1 MLPGRCRAVL
11 AVEGIHT
18 YYGLSHILF
27 SVSFNVPEGQ
37 IVCLLG
43 RNGAG
48 KSTTMRSIMG
58 LTPPRQGTINFK
70 GKPVTGK
77 KPYQLARQGM
87 GYVPDDRRVFADLTV
102 GDNLE
107 ISERKTGN
115 EAGWNK
121 DSVYDFFPALK
132 HIDSRKAGFLSGG
145 EQQML
150 TIARALM
157 TNPVFLLLDEP
168 TEGLAPMIVEVLE
181 EQIGK
186 LRDKGLTV
194 LLAEQNQRVALRL
207 SDQGYVIDKG
217 VIRYHGSIEDLR
229 DNEEVRKKYL
239 LV

>member
-1 MLPGRCRAVL
+1 MLE
-11 AVEGIHT
+11 VEGIHT

-27 SVSFNVPEGQ
+27 GVSLNVPEGQ

-70 GKPVTGK
+70 GQPVKGK

-107 ISERKTGN
+107 ISERKTD
-115 EAGWNK
+115 EKAVWNK

-168 TEGLAPMIVEVLE
+168 TEGLAPLIVEVLE

-207 SDQGYVIDKG
+207 SDKGYVIDNG

>member
-1 MLPGRCRAVL
+1 MLE
-11 AVEGIHT
+11 VEGIHT

-27 SVSFNVPEGQ
+27 GVSLNVPEGQ
-37 IVCLLG
+37 IVCILG

-70 GKPVTGK
+70 GETVTGK
-77 KPYQLARQGM
+77 KPYQMARQGM

-107 ISERKTGN
+107 ISERS
-115 EAGWNK
+115 AGDDTTWTK

-132 HIDSRKAGFLSGG
+132 HIDSRKASLLSGG

-157 TNPVFLLLDEP
+157 LNPDFLLLDEP

-181 EQIGK
+181 ERIGQ

-194 LLAEQNQRVALRL
+194 LLAEQNQRVALKL
-207 SDQGYVIDKG
+207 SDRGYIIDNG
-217 VIRYHGSIEDLR
+217 VIRYHGSIDELKE
-229 DNEEVRKKYL
+229 NEEVMKKYL
-239 LV
+239 LI

>member
-1 MLPGRCRAVL
+1 MLE
-11 AVEGIHT
+11 VEGIHT

-27 SVSFNVPEGQ
+27 GVSLDVSGGE

-58 LTPPRQGTINFK
+58 LTPPKRGTIRFK
-70 GKPVTGK
+70 GKTIKGK
-77 KPYQLARQGM
+77 KPYQLARQGI
-87 GYVPDDRRVFADLTV
+87 GYVPDNRRVFADLTV

-107 ISERKTGN
+107 ISARKG
-115 EAGWNK
+115 AGTVTWTK
-121 DSVYDFFPALK
+121 ESVYEFFSALG

-157 TNPVFLLLDEP
+157 TNPEFLLLDEP
-168 TEGLAPMIVEVLE
+168 TEGLAPLIVAVLE
-181 EQIGK
+181 KQISK
-186 LRDKGLTV
+186 LREKGLTV
-194 LLAEQNQRVALRL
+194 LLAEQNQKVALGL
-207 SDQGYVIDKG
+207 SDRGYIIDNG
-217 VIRYHGSIEDLR
+217 VIRYHASIDELR
-229 DNEEVRKKYL
+229 EKEEIRKKYL

>member
-1 MLPGRCRAVL
+1 MLQ
-11 AVEGIHT
+11 VENIHT

-27 SVSFNVPEGQ
+27 GVSLQVTGGE

-58 LTPPRQGTINFK
+58 LTPPKQGTIRFK
-70 GKPVTGK
+70 GASIKGR

-87 GYVPDDRRVFADLTV
+87 GYVPDNRRVFADLTV

-107 ISERKTGN
+107 ISERKVNTPLPWTKEGI
-115 EAGWNK
+115 
-121 DSVYDFFPALK
+121 YDFFPALGR
-132 HIDSRKAGFLSGG
+132 IDSRRAGFLSGG

-157 TNPVFLLLDEP
+157 TNPDFLLLDEP
-168 TEGLAPMIVEVLE
+168 TEGLAPLIVDDLE
-181 EQIGK
+181 KRIGR
-186 LRDKGLTV
+186 LRERGLTV
-194 LLAEQNQRVALRL
+194 LLAEQNQKVALRL
-207 SDQGYVIDKG
+207 SDRGYVIDNG
-217 VIRYHGSIEDLR
+217 VIRYHGTIDDLR
-229 DNEEVRKKYL
+229 ENEEVKKYL